1 MRLPRFAI
9 AATASLLLGV
19 SACSSSDSSDSA
31 SKASTTTAPS
41 GDSSGDSSGNSSDKG
56 SGGSVTAVE
65 VCPMVDPAAVTALGL
80 SGPGESS
87 DRVGP
92 PGVAIGVCTF
102 GSIIDETGAL
112 VVQVESKSK
121 DAPVDPLMAVLKG
134 ASQTAPTAA
143 SKPSGAKVYDLAV
156 IPGGGGV
163 GNSVAWE
170 GDGRV
175 VVAARTGNNVD
186 VAQLENIVAGIVDQ
200 L

>member
-9 AATASLLLGV
+9 AATASLLLLGV

-31 SKASTTTAPS
+31 SKASTTTAT
-41 GDSSGDSSGNSSDKG
+41 SGDSSGNSSEKG

-102 GSIIDETGAL
+102 GSIINETGAL

-121 DAPVDPLMAVLKG
+121 DAPVDPLMAVLEG
-134 ASQTAPTAA
+134 ASKAAPTAA

-170 GDGRV
+170 GEGRV

-200 L
+200 P

>member
-1 MRLPRFAI
+1 
-9 AATASLLLGV
+9 
-19 SACSSSDSSDSA
+19 
-31 SKASTTTAPS
+31 
-41 GDSSGDSSGNSSDKG
+41 
-56 SGGSVTAVE
+56 
-65 VCPMVDPAAVTALGL
+65 MVDPAAVTALGL

-121 DAPVDPLMAVLKG
+121 DAPVDPLMAVLEG
-134 ASQTAPTAA
+134 ASKAAPTAA

-170 GDGRV
+170 GEGRV

-200 L
+200 P